1 MGKGP
6 KPNEQRIV
14 LDKISWQKFESIL
27 GAAETGRTSRFTY
40 DRGRLEMMT
49 PLDEHERCRKLIE
62 SMLLVL
68 VDELKLPVEGYVAPL
83 LIRPDLGRAVEPD
96 ACYYFR
102 HAAAMQGKAAPDLT
116 IDPPPDLVQEVALNK
131 SILDKFSIYAEL
143 GIPELW
149 RYLSQPG
156 DDFWKGELL
165 IYHLQDDRYVQARAS
180 LTFPTLSDAKI
191 LSFIEQSD
199 SLGLMTAL
207 RVLRAE
213 LQE

>member
-14 LDKISWQKFESIL
+14 LEKISWQKFESIL
-27 GAAETGRTSRFTY
+27 ETAETGRTSRFTY

-62 SMLLVL
+62 SLLLVL
-68 VDELKLPVEGYVAPL
+68 VDELKLPIEGYVAPT

-102 HAAAMQGKAAPDLT
+102 HAAAMAGKAAPDLS

-131 SILDKFSIYAEL
+131 STLDKFSIYAEM
-143 GIPELW
+143 GVPELW

-156 DDFWKGELL
+156 DDFWKGDLL
-165 IYHLQDDRYVQARAS
+165 IYHLQGDRYVQARAS
-180 LTFPTLSDAKI
+180 RVFPTLSDTKI
-191 LSFIEQSD
+191 LEFIEQSD
-199 SLGLMTAL
+199 SMGLMTAL
-207 RVLRAE
+207 RMLRAG